1 MARTIIVS
9 RTIEKM
15 GIDVTMFNKATKQ
28 ADTIQVKIL
37 NDGIKENTKA
47 LLTAIVNTDE
57 VKTMYASGYKVVDF
71 EIVSSD
77 FKVYEMNLGDF
88 VKNAKVSDRPPV
100 IK

>member
-1 MARTIIVS
+1 MARTIVVS
-9 RTIEKM
+9 RTIEM
-15 GIDVTMFNKATKQ
+15 MNIEVTMFNKTSKQ

-47 LLTAIVNTDE
+47 MLSAIVNTDE
-57 VKTMYASGYKVVDF
+57 VKTLYASGYKVVDF
-71 EIVSSD
+71 EIASSD
-77 FKVYEMNLGDF
+77 YKVYEMDLSDF